1 MWLSMADDSD
11 SEEEQQTPSPLP
23 VKRIRSAVR
32 SRILERLSEGRATVT
47 QIAMSTD
54 LRPPH
59 TSAELKRLRRE
70 ELVYSDAETGSRGAC
85 LALTARG
92 WDTLR
97 VDEIARIQDLNV
109 ETPPEGALGRLISVT
124 GNHLLVAFVRRPH
137 DGPIA
142 LPNRPLDVTH
152 SGSSEDVWT
161 WIEPRERKPRWMSSE
176 TFLPVSPP
184 PLEIDSSN
192 ISSWST
198 ESQIWGLQRFRLIDD
213 SKSLQLAS
221 GSWFGQIS
229 DSKLVG
235 LPNRVPQEGEWRLGS
250 LALDGPTIRMDGP
263 LLALGLNRMSREA
276 LLASAS
282 GDATTLAPNPNFDIH
297 PRSIPFGV
305 LEAWVEVAHPRL
317 RTAERMERLRLL
329 REALSEPETPRSHRK
344 VDDATWK
351 RFRKHWGNATWSS
364 LPLKNGDWIDTGT
377 LSNQA
382 EKSLIEWALKQS
394 TSALTIEARPSSQA
408 VLPGTRIPN
417 HVRLIISTDWQNPP
431 ISNRIQPHPV
441 LPSMWSS
448 LTLIE
453 GPTIPVNLA
462 PAVSTEALSDEVI
475 WTPPLQASE
484 VESTKFSLGGRPEG
498 SLIPQLSIDESQERL
513 LRAAVLSYPLGDSEW
528 ANSMETQHPL
538 VAWIASSPAD
548 RWPRWERIGE
558 ELGDDWIDLMKSED
572 VPNESLGKAIIQAP
586 VEWRQQLINDIR
598 IRIRDNPEL
607 AHNLRQLSESAAPK
621 EAAWVAHILLSEVAW
636 LTSELQADLAIWGI
650 DRFLEDPP
658 ERCAAVISGLDW
670 LANQYPERMQSESE
684 DWRVNAR
691 STGFS
696 KPQDHDLH
704 LWAILD
710 DWYATGNRPHSSVMT
725 LIVERLPEE
734 WWAPVAEIILTA
746 LSDDSESI
754 SFIAKMDIAWP
765 ALILRPIGETHHI
778 PGNSST
784 QHGGVRRTL
793 LARLERLIEHNEWT
807 EELPGSRMI
816 HDLGDALRASRDLAP
831 PSFGRTHPMVGWLAI
846 PLHRWPPTEVIR
858 TTDGD
863 PRITARLAKLSS
875 GWHAELSR
883 NPMDF

>member
-1 MWLSMADDSD
+1 MTDESD
-11 SEEEQQTPSPLP
+11 SEEGQQTPSALP

-32 SRILERLSEGRATVT
+32 RRILERLSEGRATVT
-47 QIAMSTD
+47 QIATSTN

-70 ELVYSDAETGSRGAC
+70 ELVFSDEETGSRGAC

-97 VDEIARIQDLNV
+97 VDEIARIQELNV
-109 ETPPEGALGRLISVT
+109 ETPPEDALGRLISVS
-124 GNHLLVAFVRRPH
+124 GNHLLIAFVRRPN

-142 LPNRPLDVTH
+142 LPNRPLDTTRT
-152 SGSSEDVWT
+152 GSTEDVWT
-161 WIEPRERKPRWMSSE
+161 WIEPRERKPRWVSSE
-176 TFLPVSPP
+176 TFLPVSSP

-192 ISSWST
+192 ISSWSA
-198 ESQIWGLQRFRLIDD
+198 ESQIWGLQRFRLIDE
-213 SKSLQLAS
+213 SKPLQLAS
-221 GSWFGQIS
+221 GSWFGQLA
-229 DSKLVG
+229 DSTLG
-235 LPNRVPQEGEWRLGS
+235 ALPNHIPREEGWRLGS
-250 LALDGPTIRMDGP
+250 LSLEGPVIRMDAP
-263 LLALGLNRMSREA
+263 LLALGLDRMSRET
-276 LLASAS
+276 LLTAAS
-282 GDATTLAPNPNFDIH
+282 GDAITLAPNPNNDIH
-297 PRSIPFGV
+297 PRSIPFEV
-305 LEAWVEVAHPRL
+305 LDAWVEIAHPRL
-317 RTAERMERLRLL
+317 KPTERMERLRVL
-329 REALSEPETPRSHRK
+329 REALSESATPGARRK

-351 RFRKHWGNATWSS
+351 RFRKHWGDTSWSS
-364 LPLKNGDWIDTGT
+364 TPLKNGDWIDTST

-382 EKSLIEWALKQS
+382 EKSLIEWALQQS
-394 TSALTIEARPSSQA
+394 TSALVFEARLSSQA
-408 VLPGTRIPN
+408 VLQTTRFPN
-417 HVRLIISTDWQNPP
+417 HVRLIISPDWKNPP
-431 ISNRIQPHPV
+431 LSNRIQPHPV

-453 GPTIPVNLA
+453 GLTIPVNLA
-462 PAVSTEALSDEVI
+462 PAVSTEALSDEII
-475 WTPPLQASE
+475 WSAPLRASE
-484 VESTKFSLGGRPEG
+484 VESTKLRLGGRPEG
-498 SLIPQLSIDESQERL
+498 SLIPNLSVDESEERL

-528 ANSMETQHPL
+528 ANRMENQHPL
-538 VAWIASSPAD
+538 VAWIASTPSD

-558 ELGDDWIDLMKSED
+558 ALGDEWIDLMKSD
-572 VPNESLGKAIIQAP
+572 DIPNEALSKAIIQAP
-586 VEWRQQLINDIR
+586 TEWRHQLIEEIR

-607 AHNLRQLSESAAPK
+607 AHNLRQSSESTPPK

-636 LTSELQADLAIWGI
+636 LTSELQADLAIWGV

-658 ERCAAVISGLDW
+658 ARCAAVISGLDW

-710 DWYATGNRPHSSVMT
+710 DWYETGNRPHSSVMA

-754 SFIAKMDIAWP
+754 PFISQMDIAWP
-765 ALILRPIGETHHI
+765 ALILRPIGEPHQI
-778 PGNSST
+778 PGDSST

-793 LARLERLIEHNEWT
+793 LARLERLTEHNQWT
-807 EELPGSRMI
+807 EELPGSLMI
-816 HDLGDALRASRDLAP
+816 RDLGDALRASRDLAP

-846 PLHRWPPTEVIR
+846 PLHRWPPAEVIQ
-858 TTDGD
+858 TTEGD
-863 PRITARLAKLSS
+863 ARITARLAKLSS
-875 GWHAELSR
+875 GWHTELSR